1 MKRIIEINGKKY
13 KAIKE
18 GKNHQA
24 IIRRIKD
31 ANVLKVG
38 LKKLISAAKS
48 KNFKEIAD
56 IGYKLESLGSKLASF
71 AEDAKKAGE

>member
-24 IIRRIKD
+24 IIRLTKD
-31 ANVLKVG
+31 ANV

-48 KNFKEIAD
+48 KNFKEIAE
-56 IGYKLESLGSKLASF
+56 IGYELESLGSSLAYT
-71 AEDAKKAGE
+71 AVLARKAGE

>member
-24 IIRRIKD
+24 IIRMIKD

-48 KNFKEIAD
+48 KNFKEIAE
-56 IGYKLESLGSKLASF
+56 IGYELESLGSKLASF

>member
-48 KNFKEIAD
+48 KNFKEIAEL
-56 IGYKLESLGSKLASF
+56 GYELESLGSSLAYT
-71 AEDAKKAGE
+71 AVLARKAGE